1 MSSHPLLRPA
11 GLTLLILFSLPIGLH
26 ALRYALDGMPGAAP
40 LPNLRLQPGLLML
53 HAVSGGLS
61 LLLGPW
67 QFISGLRARRPG
79 LHRGIGWAYVV
90 AVGIGG
96 ISGLAL
102 APQSMGGP
110 VAHAGFGLLALAL
123 LGSTAMALR
132 HAIAGRHTQHRRW
145 MLRSFALT
153 AAGISLRLQL
163 GLATLAGVPVP
174 EVYTAIA
181 WSCWLPQVLLLEF
194 LWLARRPQGLGGLT
208 PSR

>member
-1 MSSHPLLRPA
+1 MRSNPLLRPA
-11 GLTLLILFSLPIGLH
+11 AYALLLLSLPVGLH
-26 ALRYALDGMPGAAP
+26 ALRYALDGMPGAVP

-53 HAVSGGLS
+53 HAVTGGLS

-67 QFISGLRARRPG
+67 QFISALRARRPG
-79 LHRGIGWAYVV
+79 LHRGIGWAYVL

-110 VAHAGFGLLALAL
+110 FAHAGFGLLALAW
-123 LGSTAMALR
+123 LGSTAVALR
-132 HAIAGRHTQHRRW
+132 HAIAGRHVQHRRW

-181 WSCWLPQVLLLEF
+181 WTCWLPQVLLLE